1 MRRFT
6 KSIRLHYLLPPL
18 FWMAFIFLMSS
29 RSTVPQTPGVS
40 SQIAAA
46 ASHVVVYGILAIL
59 IARSLSHVTD
69 RFTIIAGSTLA
80 LSVAYGISDEFHQ
93 SFVPG
98 RYATVEDVLFDAAG
112 ATIGLILYRLFVLR
126 QSRSR
131 APA

>member
-1 MRRFT
+1 MRRF
-6 KSIRLHYLLPPL
+6 SRSLRLQYFLPPL
-18 FWMAFIFLMSS
+18 VWMAFIFLLSS

-46 ASHVVVYGILAIL
+46 AGHVVVYGILAIL
-59 IARSLSHVTD
+59 TARSLSHLTD
-69 RFTIIAGSTLA
+69 RFTIVAGSAWA

-93 SFVPG
+93 SFVSG

-112 ATIGLILYRLFVLR
+112 AAIGMILYRLVLLR